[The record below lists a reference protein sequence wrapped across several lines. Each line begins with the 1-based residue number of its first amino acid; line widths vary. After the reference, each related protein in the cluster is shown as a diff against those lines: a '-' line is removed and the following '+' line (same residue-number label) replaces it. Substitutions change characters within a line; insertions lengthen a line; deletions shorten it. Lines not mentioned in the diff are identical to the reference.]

1 MLRFIISLGKI
12 MSKSL
17 KKQILFVTWKK
28 VYDQV
33 YYFKV
38 QDEVWGKVRLRIRNQ
53 LCANVLDTVLNKVK
67 DHE

>member
-1 MLRFIISLGKI
+1 

-38 QDEVWGKVRLRIRNQ
+38 RLRIWNQ
-53 LCANVLDTVLNKVK
+53 LCANVLDAVLNKVK

>member
-1 MLRFIISLGKI
+1 MLRFIISLGEI

-38 QDEVWGKVRLRIRNQ
+38 RLRIWNQ
-53 LCANVLDTVLNKVK
+53 LCANVLDAVLNKVK